1 MPSLMRD
8 VRAVVFD
15 LDGTL
20 VDSLSD
26 IITHLNGSLA
36 DHGLPTRTA
45 IEIGEWV
52 GHGAEQL
59 VQRAVPDTTLVP
71 AILATFRSRYRAR
84 PVIAT
89 RLFDGLAEVLD
100 ALAPTRKLAILSNK
114 PHDLTV
120 LVAEQLLGQWPFAVI
135 HGQHP
140 ERPRKPDPG
149 SIELCCSQLGIP
161 LTDAVLVGDSEVD
174 IATARAASMRGICVS
189 WGLRDVESLRAARP
203 DILVDAPA
211 ELGALF

>member
-1 MPSLMRD
+1 MRD

-20 VDSLSD
+20 VDSLAD

-45 IEIGEWV
+45 VEIGEWV
-52 GHGAEQL
+52 GYGAEQL
-59 VQRAVPDTTLVP
+59 VQRAVPDTVLVP

-89 RLFDGLAEVLD
+89 RVYDGLAAVLD

-120 LVAEQLLGQWPFAVI
+120 LVAQQLLVHWPFAVI

-149 SIELCCSQLGIP
+149 SIELCCSQLGVA
-161 LTDAVLVGDSEVD
+161 LADAVLVGDSEVD
-174 IATARAASMRGICVS
+174 IATARAAKMRGICVT
-189 WGLRDVESLRAARP
+189 WGLRDAESVRAARP
-203 DILVDAPA
+203 DISVDTPA